1 MSTLQLDSALLQKAE
16 RQARLRNVDLNEL
29 VADFIRRF
37 IGKEG
42 KEEQDATT
50 RTAAPCCYSV
60 TELVERTRRG
70 VSEARRGEGKTT
82 EELMKEASTW

>member
-1 MSTLQLDSALLQKAE
+1 MSTLQLDSALLQEAE

-42 KEEQDATT
+42 K
-50 RTAAPCCYSV
+50 
-60 TELVERTRRG
+60 
-70 VSEARRGEGKTT
+70 TT